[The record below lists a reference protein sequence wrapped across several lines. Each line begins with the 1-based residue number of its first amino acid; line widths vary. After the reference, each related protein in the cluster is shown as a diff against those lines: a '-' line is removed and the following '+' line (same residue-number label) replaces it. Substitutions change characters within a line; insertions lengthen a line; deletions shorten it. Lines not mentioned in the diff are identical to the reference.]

1 MSELAFNLKGGPFLP
16 LKFRLIPVA
25 SLAGP
30 TKNDGSSAIAPGM
43 SILPAEA
50 AIPEAV

>member
-1 MSELAFNLKGGPFLP
+1 MSELAFNLKGDPFLP
-16 LKFRLIPVA
+16 LKFQLTPVA
-25 SLAGP
+25 PAGP
-30 TKNDGSSAIAPGM
+30 TKNDGSYAIAPGM